1 MPSKMTVAE
10 YRAENTAR
18 LVKLEQRQISIFK
31 ILQNVEKSMDKIN
44 GQVQDNKNNITKV
57 TTVGSI
63 FVFIIP
69 VIVSLIL
76 KLL

>member
-1 MPSKMTVAE
+1 MAGKMTVAE

-31 ILQNVEKSMDKIN
+31 ILQNVEKSMEKIN
-44 GQVQDNKNNITKV
+44 GQVQDNKNSITQI
-57 TTVGSI
+57 TTIGSI

-76 KLL
+76 KFL